1 MELVGEGRD
10 GDEAVQGVREAILNL
25 DFNQYDGGWRVSFNK
40 KRLPSCSTLNC
51 DYRSIY
57 MAIT

>member
-25 DFNQYDGGWRVSFNK
+25 DFNQYDGGWRVSFK
-40 KRLPSCSTLNC
+40 KRLPSCSTSNC
-51 DYRSIY
+51 DY
-57 MAIT
+57 